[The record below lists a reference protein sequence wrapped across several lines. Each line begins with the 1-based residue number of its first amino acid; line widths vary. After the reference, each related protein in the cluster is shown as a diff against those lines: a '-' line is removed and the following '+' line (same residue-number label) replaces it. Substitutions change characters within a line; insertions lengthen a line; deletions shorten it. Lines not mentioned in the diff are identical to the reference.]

1 MVTIFFLA
9 GMLLA
14 QPADAGSLV
23 SSASV
28 RSASL
33 DRALKLMAETPLFDA
48 HNDLPWVLREK
59 FSGSLEGVDLRKNTA
74 LDTDFVKLRAGKV
87 GIQMWSVFI
96 PGEPTTPPSY
106 ARTQL
111 EQIDTARRLIDRYA
125 DELVLATS
133 VADVAKARAQGKIAS
148 FLGME
153 GGHAIENSLGALRA
167 FYSLG
172 VRSMTL
178 THNVTLDWADSAMDV
193 VKHHG
198 LTDFGREVV
207 AEMNRLGMVVDLSHV
222 TPEVMRDALAVTR
235 APALFTHTASRAL
248 VDHPRNVP
256 DSVFQDIRRT
266 RSVVMVTFIP
276 AFVSKETAAWS
287 LAQNAFTKGAK
298 GPVAKKAKA
307 AAYVQRF
314 GPQPKATLRQVAD
327 HLDYFKKNL
336 GFEFVGISGDFYGAP
351 PEDSVVGLE
360 NVSTYP
366 ALVAEL
372 IDRGWSDVEL
382 KAVLQGNALR
392 VMQTVEEVGNRL
404 AKEMPPA
411 MKVIE
416 AKQKKN

>member
-1 MVTIFFLA
+1 MVTILLL
-9 GMLLA
+9 GSVLLA
-14 QPADAGSLV
+14 QPTDAGSV
-23 SSASV
+23 SASV
-28 RSASL
+28 PALTASI

-59 FSGSLEGVDLRKNTA
+59 FAGSLEGVDLRQNTA
-74 LDTDFVKLRAGKV
+74 LDTDFVKLKAGKV

-96 PGEPTTPPSY
+96 PGEPTTPQSY

-111 EQIDTARRLIDRYA
+111 EQIDTARRVIERYSN
-125 DELVLATS
+125 ELMLATS

-167 FYSLG
+167 FYALG

-198 LTDFGREVV
+198 LNDFGREVV

-222 TPEVMRDALAVTR
+222 TPEVMRDALAVTQ

-248 VDHPRNVP
+248 VEHPRNVP
-256 DSVFQDIRRT
+256 DSVFEDIRRT
-266 RSVVMVTFIP
+266 KSVVMVTFIP
-276 AFVSKETAAWS
+276 AFVCKETAAWS

-298 GPVAKKAKA
+298 GEAAKKAKA
-307 AAYVQRF
+307 AAYVQKF

-336 GFEFVGISGDFYGAP
+336 GAEFIGMSGDFYGAK

-372 IDRGWSDVEL
+372 MDRGWSDAEL

-392 VMQTVEEVGNRL
+392 VMQSVEDVGKRL
-404 AKEMPPA
+404 SKEKPPSTR
-411 MKVIE
+411 VIE
-416 AKQKKN
+416 TKVNRK